1 MANTKRKDG
10 LNRPSAVDAS
20 IASKSLHVWMGYVL
34 FNLRVILQRKKFNYT
49 DSPLDVNIQSPSS
62 TPKRNDPILTV
73 APLNERIWLMRI
85 YLEKMSVSLRHIL
98 LLRKNNL
105 VPCSA
110 FSPLICRTQASL
122 KWEHYEIP
130 LLHLVLIKTFDV
142 LNQI

>member
-10 LNRPSAVDAS
+10 LNRPSTVDAS
-20 IASKSLHVWMGYVL
+20 ISSRVCTFGWVTSYSIFASFFKGRNS
-34 FNLRVILQRKKFNYT
+34 NYT

-73 APLNERIWLMRI
+73 GPLNERIWLMRI

-105 VPCSA
+105 VPCFA

-130 LLHLVLIKTFDV
+130 LLHLVSIKTFDV